1 MLQHIVWYLS
11 MVPMAVQVSTTNTIG
26 SGLNREEKGGVDSWK
41 IPLEFEVQLLHFPG
55 LGQQKLEPKSA
66 QRAPV
71 KQWILDREQEF
82 QQKKKIGQEV
92 WTWMICFGFLIHF
105 PFYIDPLL
113 KFPPRLLARSSP

>member
-1 MLQHIVWYLS
+1 M
-11 MVPMAVQVSTTNTIG
+11 
-26 SGLNREEKGGVDSWK
+26 
-41 IPLEFEVQLLHFPG
+41 QLLHFPG

-92 WTWMICFGFLIHF
+92 WT
-105 PFYIDPLL
+105 
-113 KFPPRLLARSSP
+113 

>member
-1 MLQHIVWYLS
+1 MLQQKVWYLS
-11 MVPMAVQVSTTNTIG
+11 TVPMAVQVSTTNNIG

-92 WTWMICFGFLIHF
+92 
-105 PFYIDPLL
+105 
-113 KFPPRLLARSSP
+113 